1 MKIKKLNEAF
11 NVDTVQKRIAR
22 HNEFDNGHVLHNYEK
37 MTSAEAEEKARL
49 ASIENPDDI
58 YYVSYDNIMNPSS
71 DIKWKNGKQVTNEQL
86 EADGEDGWGDAIEE
100 TLEELF
106 DKLNSI
112 QYEVNNR
119 VRGSY
124 GVDGNKVENLVSEL
138 EEVQDMLNDKIWYLK
153 HQSDELNETFNDN
166 WTQRF
171 SGMNVFTNGDYQI
184 KSVILANGQ
193 DGWELGRWND
203 SGRYN
208 RIDVFTNIDK
218 AKQKAYDLQYPLGER
233 LNETSYGGAFD
244 IADDQYF
251 TREDLNDFAEE
262 VLNHINETFVTQF
275 DISACYIDNGVLEL
289 EVTNSEYGD
298 YDWSEKIDMR
308 KIKEPWHLK
317 KTYASWFASQLINE
331 ITQSNNGLI
340 ESKAKELKE
349 ELWDKSRVTDL
360 VTYYLD
366 RGNTPI
372 NTLGNLIKSQM
383 EKEGSKLPYNVTD
396 FYDQLYMAVD
406 RYNAQFEES
415 LKEGVQPAD
424 EWYLKVC
431 PEDAEGAKEL
441 EGLFIDDIIKD
452 KGNLEKYGFS
462 DRLKGILDK
471 QFERYSP
478 MVKSENLTEAKV
490 FGHNIIHVGDDL
502 TSKSGHKIHI
512 EDIVATLSPFEKN
525 AIVTFYYTYE
535 MTNGETGSSQC
546 STFDLQNMLN
556 ESKSKLKEGLA
567 EDAMTASRYLDF
579 EIPEICKGVLDLIE
593 HFPTHKLTYINKLCR
608 DFYAKMESLIHS
620 YTMEGDNYDESL
632 TEDVDTE
639 IKASPEEGPKF
650 GLSSLLNNAIQEE
663 FKTIDTY
670 NSLAVTARDEGFED
684 IAVVVDEINTEENKH
699 VGQLQA
705 LLKTIAPNAAAIDE
719 GDIEAGKQLNVT
731 ESFDDEDFD
740 LATEFG
746 ISDDDDISEAEM
758 QEALAEIEKLKEGIN
773 NSTDIPNN
781 SNDVNI
787 NDIEEEVVDM
797 REAWEDIYDSFKK
810 IEVDLKGDGEAI
822 TATIDKLYQD
832 NKGNPDFKKAY
843 DKWASGN

>member
-58 YYVSYDNIMNPSS
+58 YYVSYDDIMNPSS
-71 DIKWKNGKQVTNEQL
+71 DIKWKNGKQITEQL
-86 EADGEDGWGDAIEE
+86 EADGEDGWGDEIEE
-100 TLEELF
+100 VLEEVF
-106 DKLNSI
+106 DKMQGI
-112 QYEVNNR
+112 QYEVNNC

-124 GVDGNKVENLVSEL
+124 GVAGDKVENLVSEL
-138 EEVQDMLNDKIWYLK
+138 EEVQDMLNDKIEFLK
-153 HQSDELNETFNDN
+153 HQSDELNESKSVKTDDKSIKESFNDN
-166 WTQRF
+166 WSQRF
-171 SGMNVFTNGDYQI
+171 AGMNVFTNGRYQI

-203 SGRYN
+203 NGKYN

-218 AKQKAYDLQYPLGER
+218 AKQKAYDLEYPLGEN
-233 LNETSYGGAFD
+233 LNEASYGGAFD

-275 DISACYIDNGVLEL
+275 DISACYIDDGVLEL

-340 ESKAKELKE
+340 ESV
-349 ELWDKSRVTDL
+349 D
-360 VTYYLD
+360 
-366 RGNTPI
+366 
-372 NTLGNLIKSQM
+372 
-383 EKEGSKLPYNVTD
+383 EKEILHKLDQFQKQITIKQEDEKALKDILLKKGISFIIDDSAPNKLK
-396 FYDQLYMAVD
+396 FKLRYD
-406 RYNAQFEES
+406 S
-415 LKEGVQPAD
+415 LKEGLV
-424 EWYLKVC
+424 
-431 PEDAEGAKEL
+431 
-441 EGLFIDDIIKD
+441 
-452 KGNLEKYGFS
+452 
-462 DRLKGILDK
+462 
-471 QFERYSP
+471 
-478 MVKSENLTEAKV
+478 
-490 FGHNIIHVGDDL
+490 
-502 TSKSGHKIHI
+502 
-512 EDIVATLSPFEKN
+512 
-525 AIVTFYYTYE
+525 
-535 MTNGETGSSQC
+535 
-546 STFDLQNMLN
+546 
-556 ESKSKLKEGLA
+556 

-593 HFPTHKLTYINKLCR
+593 HFPTHKFTYINKLCR

-650 GLSSLLNNAIQEE
+650 GLSSLLNDAIQEE

-843 DKWASGN
+843 DKWASSN